1 MKRTNNKK
9 SKGVNL
15 ARKESSSTITKS
27 KKLELGKTGTGRRS
41 LVSSKNIKADKLNP
55 GVAKRK
61 TASSKSLTKKYVK
74 NSRSCKVTF
83 RLPKEAAPNARM
95 VTIVGDFNNWKI
107 TETKMTKLKS
117 GDFKVTVEM
126 PCNREYSFRYLVDSN
141 NWENDWFADK
151 YIPNQFGGED
161 SVVIVD

>member
-1 MKRTNNKK
+1 MKRTNKK
-9 SKGVNL
+9 QDKVPSV
-15 ARKESSSTITKS
+15 ARKRSSASIQKSNKLESSKP
-27 KKLELGKTGTGRRS
+27 GTGRRS
-41 LVSSKNIKADKLNP
+41 LVSSKNIRDDKLNL
-55 GVAKRK
+55 GAAKNK
-61 TASSKSLTKKYVK
+61 TSLPKSLTKKYVK

-117 GDFKVTVEM
+117 GDFKATVEM
-126 PCNREYSFRYLVDSN
+126 PCNREYSFRYLVDSDS
-141 NWENDWFADK
+141 WENDWFADK